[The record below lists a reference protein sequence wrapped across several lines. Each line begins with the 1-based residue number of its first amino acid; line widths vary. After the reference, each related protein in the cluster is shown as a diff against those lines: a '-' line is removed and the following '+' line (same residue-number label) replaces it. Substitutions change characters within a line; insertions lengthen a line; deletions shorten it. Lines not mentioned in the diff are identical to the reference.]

1 MSSEVV
7 ANLKLLEGDAEEL
20 RALNILEN
28 VRRRVIDITRDEV
41 QRHFDT
47 QVGMLVGKEEMSMAA
62 AAAAARKTCNQLYGG
77 NNGEGDAFA
86 MMKYLLGSGR
96 CVCCHV
102 RQINCRL
109 QVLAPIRNNGVCK
122 TFP

>member
-47 QVGMLVGKEEMSMAA
+47 QVGTVG
-62 AAAAARKTCNQLYGG
+62 
-77 NNGEGDAFA
+77 
-86 MMKYLLGSGR
+86 
-96 CVCCHV
+96 VH
-102 RQINCRL
+102 
-109 QVLAPIRNNGVCK
+109 
-122 TFP
+122 